1 MLLNVCL
8 CFNSDVGYRKNV
20 TNLNTCEYDPT
31 SGVDPSGM
39 PENCPEG
46 SFYHRTKGQ
55 VEILWSV
62 DSIAGLLSYAP
73 LSISYIQG
81 LSVNI
86 MKFKFF
92 FSD

>member
-1 MLLNVCL
+1 MAMRANRWVPCAVFRLVMLLNVCL

-55 VEILWSV
+55 V
-62 DSIAGLLSYAP
+62 
-73 LSISYIQG
+73 
-81 LSVNI
+81 
-86 MKFKFF
+86 
-92 FSD
+92 